1 MFGRRIIKLII
12 AGALF
17 LALSGPA
24 VAGGAEV
31 SSGRF
36 TTLPG
41 GTDLGYEI
49 EGRAVM
55 VRIPAHDGKTLVAV
69 HVRGLDAR
77 SAYPTHVHNAPC
89 SATPPGGSHYQHDVG
104 GAVDPYNEM
113 WPTLNTNAA
122 GNGVGFARHGHWARA
137 DAMSI
142 VIHYPEDTSIRLAC
156 ADLN

>member
-36 TTLPG
+36 ATLPG
-41 GTDLGYEI
+41 GTGLGFDI
-49 EGRAVM
+49 DGRAVM
-55 VRIPAHDGKTLVAV
+55 VRIPAGDGTTFVAV
-69 HVRGLDAR
+69 HISGLDPALT
-77 SAYPTHVHNAPC
+77 YPTHVHNAPC
-89 SATPPGGSHYQHDVG
+89 SAAPAGGSHYQHDVG
-104 GAVDPYNEM
+104 GAADTVNEI
-113 WPTLNTNAA
+113 WPTVHTNAA
-122 GNGVGFARHGHWARA
+122 GNGAGYATHDNWARA

-142 VIHYPEDTSIRLAC
+142 VVHYPANTSIRIAC